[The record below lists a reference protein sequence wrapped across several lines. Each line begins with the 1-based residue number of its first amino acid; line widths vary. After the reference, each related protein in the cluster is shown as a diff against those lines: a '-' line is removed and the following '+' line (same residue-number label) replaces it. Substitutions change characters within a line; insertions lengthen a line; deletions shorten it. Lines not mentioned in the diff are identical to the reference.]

1 MLLWTHSP
9 TPRGHESHLQLAKGK
24 KSYHETYCD
33 YSVKAKFV
41 FVSGFLSVTCGT
53 GVAILALGWVGNN
66 QRHLFGVKGDVLDCC
81 DPYLLLDGY
90 E

>member
-1 MLLWTHSP
+1 M
-9 TPRGHESHLQLAKGK
+9 
-24 KSYHETYCD
+24 
-33 YSVKAKFV
+33 KAKFV